1 MFVARI
7 LYPVQVLG
15 PGNRVGIWVSG
26 CPRRCEGCANPE
38 LWVQNASQNISV
50 EDILDLVS
58 RIASN
63 NTIDGFTI
71 TGGEPFFQHDALEKL
86 VEALTKWSED
96 IIVFSGYERKEIES
110 FASLANIAVLI
121 DGPYVQDLNEGLTL
135 RGSKNQ
141 TIHLLKSEFKDRY
154 DLYLKDKN
162 SKIQNFFARGSVI
175 SVGIHRPDYAA
186 TLDRYTETK
195 GLIVGGNE
203 HESVHTEMAQ
213 RT

>member
-7 LYPVQVLG
+7 LYPVQTLG

-38 LWVQNASQNISV
+38 LWEQNESQNISL
-50 EDILDLVS
+50 ESLLDLVGQV
-58 RIASN
+58 ANN

-71 TGGEPFFQHDALEKL
+71 TGGEPFFQHEALEKL
-86 VEALTKWSED
+86 VQALTEWSED
-96 IIVFSGYERKEIES
+96 ILVFSGYERKDIES
-110 FASLANIAVLI
+110 FASLANIAVLV
-121 DGPYVQDLNEGLTL
+121 DGPYVQEQNEGLTL

-141 TIHLLKSEFKDRY
+141 IIHILKNEFEERY
-154 DLYLKDKN
+154 HLYLEDKY
-162 SKIQNFFARGSVI
+162 SKIQNFFDRGSVI

-186 TLDRYTETK
+186 ALSSFTGSK
-195 GLIVGGNE
+195 GLIDGGNE
-203 HESVHTEMAQ
+203 HESVHTQMAQ